1 MRVNRLIKYF
11 FVTTF
16 LFLEFN
22 IYSQQ
27 TNRILAK
34 VNNEVITL
42 KDLENYV
49 KILGINEDI
58 NDIQSQLL
66 EQIIQERLII
76 QLAKK
81 DNILIPNTL
90 VEAKLNQLASS
101 YPNYI
106 EFETVLSREGLSLND
121 IKERIKDNFIIQ
133 EVINKYVNSKIKVSP
148 KEITAYY
155 QDNLSK
161 YNSSTKYVCWIAKSD
176 KRNFLELVGE
186 KIKSEGIERTN
197 NSYKDIFFKMD
208 SEEDSLR
215 DEVKEAIKNISI
227 GEFTIFLMDDTYY
240 LIYLEKVIPPYQKS
254 LEEVSSQ
261 IRDYLYE
268 EKFKETFNQWMEG
281 LVKKAEI
288 KIYVENN

>member
-1 MRVNRLIKYF
+1 MRVNRLIKYL

-16 LFLEFN
+16 LFLEFS
-22 IYSQQ
+22 IPAQQ

-42 KDLENYV
+42 KDVENYV
-49 KILGINEDI
+49 KIFGINEDI
-58 NDIQSQLL
+58 NDIQSKLL

-76 QLAKK
+76 QLGKK

-90 VEAKLNQLASS
+90 VEAKLNQLAS
-101 YPNYI
+101 NYTNYA
-106 EFETVLSREGLSLND
+106 EFETALLREGLSLND

-155 QDNLSK
+155 QDNISK
-161 YNSSTKYVCWIAKSD
+161 YNSSTKYVCWIAKAD

-186 KIKSEGIERTN
+186 KIKTEGIERTN
-197 NSYKDIFFKMD
+197 NSYKDIFFKME

-215 DEVKEAIKNISI
+215 EEVREAINNTSI

-254 LEEVSSQ
+254 IEEVSSQ

-268 EKFKETFNQWMEG
+268 EKFKDIFNQWMDG